1 MGRTRLL
8 TDSTIKKQQA
18 IDHVLKKELILER
31 KKHQKKQRMR
41 SDHTKIEVVKSYL
54 ALGGNLTLTA
64 GSTNIPYRTLQA
76 WKASEWWKNLVAELK
91 KEEKLTLSAKTKA
104 ILERTMELTAERIE
118 NGDFIY
124 DQKKG
129 ELVRRPL
136 PAKDLHKITVDM
148 MIRRDIIDE
157 ATAERVVMKNNDEKL
172 ADLAKR
178 FADLATLALEKPN
191 TVVEVTDVIFA
202 EETKRA

>member
-8 TDSTIKKQQA
+8 TDSKIKRQQA
-18 IDHVLKKELILER
+18 IDHVLKKELVLER

-41 SDHTKIEVVKSYL
+41 SDHTKIEVVKTFL

-76 WKASEWWKNLVAELK
+76 WKASDWWKNLVQELR
-91 KEEKLTLSAKTKA
+91 KEEKLELSAKTKE
-104 ILERTMELTAERIE
+104 IMERTMTLTIDRID

-129 ELVRRPL
+129 ELIRKPL
-136 PAKDLHKITVDM
+136 QAKDLHKITIDM
-148 MIRRDIIDE
+148 MDRKDVLDK
-157 ATAERVVMKNNDEKL
+157 ATEERVDLKSNDDKL

-178 FADLATLALEKPN
+178 FADLAQMALDKPKP
-191 TVVEVTDVIFA
+191 TIEVTDVVYIT
-202 EETKRA
+202 EDQK